1 MSTTIRPPDTSLT
14 RSRTLRIAG
23 PTTVVVGV
31 LLALFLWFGR
41 SSAAQGDAAVPT
53 FTVTEG
59 PLTISVTENASIRAR
74 EQVIL
79 KSEVEGQ
86 TTIIYLIPEGT
97 LVKEGDLLVEL
108 DASALHN
115 ERIEEEIDVQ
125 NAEANFIRARENL
138 EVVKNQAAAD
148 ISKAE
153 LDYRFAQEDLKM
165 YLEGEYPKKRKEV
178 DSKIALAE
186 EELKRATDKAEGS
199 RTLYKEKYISLTE
212 LQADELAMKKAQLD
226 LELAKGEMVL
236 LETYTH
242 QRSIDELNA
251 QVEQTKMALER
262 ARRKAAAD
270 VLQAEAE
277 LRARQADFKQQ
288 QDQLA
293 KALDQIAKSKIYA
306 PRDGL
311 VVYAT
316 STRANWRGNEQPLEE
331 GQQVRERQELI
342 YLPTA
347 DEMMAQV
354 KIQEANLDIV
364 KVGMPARITV
374 DALPGRRFTGRVV
387 RIAPLPD
394 ASSAWMNPDLKVYDT
409 DIHLIES
416 DPALRTGMN
425 CTVEIVAAHYEKAIY
440 VPVQA
445 VVRHGTQPTVYVR
458 SAGGFQPRP
467 VELGL
472 ANSRL
477 VRIVSGLSA
486 GEIVS
491 LTPPLQTAMAEAI
504 QMDGLPPAMTE
515 AEIRAAVPERPRR
528 TSEAGEQGPRGAA
541 PGAANGTDPNRRGQ
555 NGREAGDRRRGTDE
569 DRADR
574 PTLDAPKQPAPGQQ
588 PDAQRTGPMRQRMQD
603 GSPQDD
609 SAPQRDR
616 TREPSRQRRP
626 RSGAGAEAQ
635 P

>member
-1 MSTTIRPPDTSLT
+1 M
-14 RSRTLRIAG
+14 AG
-23 PTTVVVGV
+23 PTAIVVA
-31 LLALFLWFGR
+31 LLAGLFLWLGG
-41 SSAAQGDAAVPT
+41 SSPAQDDAAVPV
-53 FTVTEG
+53 FIAEEG
-59 PLTISVTENASIRAR
+59 PLTISVAENASIRAR

-86 TTIIYLIPEGT
+86 TTIIYLVPEGT
-97 LVKEGDLLVEL
+97 RVKQDDLLVEL
-108 DASALHN
+108 DASALHD

-125 NAEANFIRARENL
+125 NAEAGFIRARETL

-148 ISKAE
+148 ISRAE
-153 LDYRFAQEDLKM
+153 LDYRFAQEDIRM
-165 YLEGEYPKKRKEV
+165 YMAGEYPKKRKEV
-178 DSKIALAE
+178 DSRITLAE

-199 RTLYKEKYISLTE
+199 RTLYEEKYISLTE
-212 LQADELAMKKAQLD
+212 LQADELAMKKALLD
-226 LELAKGEMVL
+226 LELAKGELTL

-242 QRSIDELNA
+242 QRSIDELNSL
-251 QVEQTKMALER
+251 VEQTQMALER
-262 ARRKAAAD
+262 ARRKASAD
-270 VLQAEAE
+270 VLQAEAD
-277 LRARQADFKQQ
+277 LRAKQADFKQQ

-293 KALDQIAKSKIYA
+293 KALDQISKSKIYA
-306 PRDGL
+306 PREGL
-311 VVYAT
+311 VVYAS
-316 STRANWRGNEQPLEE
+316 STRANWRGNDQPLEE

-354 KIQEANLDIV
+354 KIQEASLDIV
-364 KVGMPARITV
+364 KVGMAARITV

-425 CTVEIVAAHYEKAIY
+425 CTVEIVAAHYEKTLY

-445 VVRHGTQPTVYVR
+445 VVRHGMEPNVYVR
-458 SAGGFQPRP
+458 SVAGFQPRP

-472 ANSRL
+472 DNNRL
-477 VRIVSGLSA
+477 VRIVKGLSA

-491 LTPPLQTAMAEAI
+491 LAPPLQAAAVEAI
-504 QMDGLPPAMTE
+504 QIAGLPPAMTE
-515 AEIRAAVPERPRR
+515 AEVRATVPERPRR
-528 TSEAGEQGPRGAA
+528 SSEAGEQGPRGG
-541 PGAANGTDPNRRGQ
+541 GAAGSAGGTDASRRGES
-555 NGREAGDRRRGTDE
+555 GGEAGSRRRQTDE

-574 PTLDAPKQPAPGQQ
+574 PAVETPKEPSPAQQTAP
-588 PDAQRTGPMRQRMQD
+588 QRPESVRQRMQS
-603 GSPQDD
+603 GTAQE
-609 SAPQRDR
+609 RDR
-616 TREPSRQRRP
+616 TRESSRQRRP
-626 RSGAGAEAQ
+626 RLAAGAEAQ